1 MKVIKYLNV
10 IYDIVEKV
18 YDDNVYVDD
27 VIYIYNEG
35 D

>member
-10 IYDIVEKV
+10 VYDIVEKV

-27 VIYIYNEG
+27 VIYI
-35 D
+35 